1 MEQIRLD
8 LIPDG
13 SRPVC
18 HASQYDDGRVI
29 RINLTENGADY
40 TLSNETVELHVRK
53 GDGTAVTC
61 AVAIESGK
69 KYVDIVTTTQMCAV
83 YGSNLAELQITKNGV
98 IIGTLNFI
106 LEVERD
112 PLDSGI
118 SSSSQIHDL
127 QAQVD
132 ACVQHTFDT
141 LGASGLPFDHTGTD
155 LTSDNV
161 EDAIKEVNDKIG
173 GLPADV
179 YTKEETD
186 ALLDEKADKTTLTS
200 DYYNKTEV
208 DTALS
213 EKADTS
219 ALGNYYTKSEDDA
232 LLAGKA
238 DKSTTYT
245 KSQVN
250 GLLDDK
256 ADRSDL
262 DDYYTSAQVD
272 AALTAKAD
280 KDNVYTKTQVDSA
293 LSGKADNSAL
303 DNYYDKNH
311 SYSSSEVNGLLD
323 LKADKATTY
332 TKTQVDSA
340 LALKANSADV
350 YNKSAVDSLL
360 NGKADKSTT
369 YTKTEVDNALALKA
383 NSADVYTKTQTY
395 SKTEV
400 DNALTLKANAADV
413 YTKQETDNLI
423 AGILP
428 LKTFSPTPI
437 ATLTDG
443 AENVPM
449 KSLVCEIVPKETGT
463 GTKSPSN
470 PYTISGW
477 DSIPVTHTGKNLLAK
492 SFIYNDNADLDSLSE
507 CFFIKKGSYIASF
520 GSMTNATS
528 WRFIIRLKDASG
540 NDLSTSDY
548 ITFNSSMSWS
558 TTRKAWINNANTTS
572 YSCIFTVNQDCYI
585 RVLFGV
591 GNTSASSVAS
601 NAQLE
606 IGSIKTAY
614 EPYTATTET
623 IALPRTIYGGED
635 DVVSGSGNDT
645 QVKIIFDGSSDEYW
659 SAYLSRNGFYIN
671 IPDMKTS
678 NGEIGYSCNYLKVTS
693 NWEENLGIR
702 YGANNKF
709 IYCLHI
715 TDKLQDVTDVATWR
729 TYLSNNPLVLT
740 YPLATPTPITTTPIQ
755 IKTRGGTES
764 IFADCGEVS
773 GEYRQSIQGYVA
785 EQLNGNRGLS
795 KGPVEE
801 TKEEEPEE
809 KPEER

>member
-83 YGSNLAELQITKNGV
+83 YGSNLAELRITKNGV

-161 EDAIKEVNDKIG
+161 EDAIKEVNEKIG

-186 ALLDEKADKTTLTS
+186 ALLDEKADKTTLAS
-200 DYYNKTEV
+200 DYYDKAEV

-213 EKADTS
+213 GKADTS
-219 ALGNYYTKSEDDA
+219 ALGNYYTKSENDA
-232 LLAGKA
+232 LLSAKA

-280 KDNVYTKTQVDSA
+280 KDNVYTKAQVDSA
-293 LSGKADNSAL
+293 LSGKVDNSTL
-303 DNYYDKNH
+303 DNYYDKGH

-369 YTKTEVDNALALKA
+369 YTKTEVDTALALKA

-400 DNALTLKANAADV
+400 DNALALKANAADV

-428 LKTFSPTPI
+428 LKSFSATPI
-437 ATLTDG
+437 APLTDG

-449 KSLVCEIVPKETGT
+449 KSLIVDIQPKQASGT
-463 GTKSPSN
+463 PTPDN
-470 PYTISGW
+470 PLPISGS
-477 DSIPVTHTGKNLLAK
+477 DEVVITHTYG
-492 SFIYNDNADLDSLSE
+492 DN
-507 CFFIKKGSYIASF
+507 
-520 GSMTNATS
+520 
-528 WRFIIRLKDASG
+528 
-540 NDLSTSDY
+540 
-548 ITFNSSMSWS
+548 ITD
-558 TTRKAWINNANTTS
+558 TH
-572 YSCIFTVNQDCYI
+572 
-585 RVLFGV
+585 
-591 GNTSASSVAS
+591 
-601 NAQLE
+601 
-606 IGSIKTAY
+606 
-614 EPYTATTET
+614 T
-623 IALPRTIYGGED
+623 IALPSTVYGGEV
-635 DVVSGSGNDT
+635 DVVSGSGESNT
-645 QVKIIFDGSSDEYW
+645 NKILLDGENIKFTGVWGATSSGYAVYYALPDGSRLNGDMYCNKFVY
-659 SAYLSRNGFYIN
+659 SALGYANMPLYSFGGTSGASQTVTFIL
-671 IPDMKTS
+671 PDT
-678 NGEIGYSCNYLKVTS
+678 VT
-693 NWEENLGIR
+693 NLA
-702 YGANNKF
+702 GAN
-709 IYCLHI
+709 
-715 TDKLQDVTDVATWR
+715 TW
-729 TYLSNNPLVLT
+729 LASNNIELAYVLN
-740 YPLATPTPITTTPIQ
+740 TPTSITTTPTQ

-764 IFADCGEVS
+764 IFADCGDVE